1 MTAIALWLPNPHVA
15 RCSPAMTYTR
25 AVPLEAARIAALT
38 TAGQP
43 L

>member
-1 MTAIALWLPNPHVA
+1 MTAIALWLPNPV
-15 RCSPAMTYTR
+15 CCKPLLSNDLCR

-38 TAGQP
+38 IAGQP